1 MAVYFFL
8 FASLKIFFYF
18 VMIYGF
24 TVMYLSM
31 NLLPYFPY
39 LGSCVFAEYVDL
51 CLLTVLDNFR
61 PLCFFEYLFLFVYF
75 FTGLCQVL
83 VVACGI

>member
-1 MAVYFFL
+1 
-8 FASLKIFFYF
+8 
-18 VMIYGF
+18 MIYGF

-39 LGSCVFAEYVDL
+39 LGSFVFAEYVDL
-51 CLLTVLDNFR
+51 CLLTILDNFR

-75 FTGLCQVL
+75 FIGLCQVL